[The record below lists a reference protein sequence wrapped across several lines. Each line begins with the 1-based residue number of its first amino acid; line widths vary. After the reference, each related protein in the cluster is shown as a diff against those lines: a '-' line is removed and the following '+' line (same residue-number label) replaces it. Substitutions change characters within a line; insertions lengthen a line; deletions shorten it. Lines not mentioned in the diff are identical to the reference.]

1 VPEIEAPEI
10 EVDDDAPA
18 FRRRLALVVVLITL
32 FGAVVAYLHEQNSNS
47 EDNAARE
54 AQIQAIQGF
63 GKQVNASTQYQFDR
77 SQFVDQQLLLRR
89 IDVAASRQRVTDPE
103 FSAVYSEDQSRL
115 SSLHDTMS
123 DGAAIKSF
131 EDDSADFAKSQLDP
145 DVARLKQQVFAA
157 EANDYGNKAD
167 AYVAL
172 LTVLAVGVFLIGL
185 SLTVSGR
192 GRYLLA
198 IPGICIAG
206 LCVVWAVFIT
216 TGSITKVPDDTITLT
231 AQGQQKEIA
240 APVDA
245 DGNTDYSDAIA
256 TYKKAI
262 AASPS
267 FGPAYTRLSGAEFE
281 NGVHNSEGAQF
292 ESVSDTD
299 ATKRAIAAGE
309 KAISLGESNPSL
321 LSSVGF
327 YHFTL
332 GEYGRA
338 EELSQ
343 QALDNGNEIEPLI
356 FNLGVAQAAQNEKSA
371 ARKTYDHGISVL
383 RRESDSKLRQQ
394 VAAAAL
400 TDLEIAETKATSA
413 KPLIEEL
420 KGKLVDAE
428 FQTDTDAGDVSVD
441 NVQPDPQQHKMTV
454 GYDVSNADDGTK
466 LTNVWY
472 FRPLGADGK
481 GPFIQDF
488 NLDSVSEVSGGSV
501 TSEPKESFQG
511 CLPGGDYRVE
521 VYAGSKLVGSNNDKP
536 FHFADSPIG
545 KLELFGGESDG
556 VQLCA
561 PAAWEFGSTDDGSTL
576 SLDNPQD
583 TSQSVRV
590 FAFLLSTSF
599 DFNTDP
605 SDSTAAAQAGRDKLT
620 NVAAPTDGVPF
631 VGRPAP
637 EPGQTAGQDDFPLD
651 TREVIGTTPSGGT
664 EAILVS
670 FDEDDFVMRV
680 TVLTGTNQDDVDR
693 LGSEIINSIRFLD
706 VPKPSSNAG
715 G

>member
-1 VPEIEAPEI
+1 MPEIEAPEI
-10 EVDDDAPA
+10 EVDEDAPT

-54 AQIQAIQGF
+54 AQIEAIQGF
-63 GKQVNASTQYQFDR
+63 GKQVDGSTQYQFDR
-77 SQFVDQQLLLRR
+77 SQFVEQQLLLRR
-89 IDVAASRQRVTDPE
+89 IDVATSQQRTTDPT
-103 FSAVYSEDQSRL
+103 FSAVYGADASRL
-115 SSLHDTMS
+115 TSLHDTMTS
-123 DGAAIKSF
+123 GAAIQSF
-131 EDDSADFAKSQLDP
+131 DADSADFAKSQVDP
-145 DVARLKQQVFAA
+145 DVARLEQQVFAA

-172 LTVLAVGVFLIGL
+172 LTVLAVGIFLIGL

-198 IPGICIAG
+198 IPGIGIAVI
-206 LCVVWAVFIT
+206 CVVWAVFIT
-216 TGSITKVPDDTITLT
+216 TGSITKIPDDTITLT
-231 AQGQQKEIA
+231 AQGQQKELA

-245 DGNTDYSDAIA
+245 NGNTDYSDAIA

-262 AASPS
+262 ASSPN
-267 FGPAYTRLSGAEFE
+267 FGPAYARLSNAEFE
-281 NGVHNSEGAQF
+281 NGVHNSEGSQF

-327 YHFTL
+327 YDFTL
-332 GEYGRA
+332 GDYDRA
-338 EELSQ
+338 EQLSR

-356 FNLGVAQAAQNEKSA
+356 FNLGVAQAAQNEKSS
-371 ARKTYDHGISVL
+371 ARATYDHGISVL
-383 RRESDSKLRQQ
+383 QHESDSKLRRQI
-394 VAAAAL
+394 ASAAL
-400 TDLEIAETKATSA
+400 TDLEIAETTATSA
-413 KPLIEEL
+413 KPLIEEM

-428 FQTDTDAGDVSVD
+428 FQTDTHADDVSVD
-441 NVQPDPQQHKMTV
+441 NVAPNPDHHKMTV

-472 FRPLGADGK
+472 FRPLSADGK
-481 GPFIQDF
+481 GPFVQDF
-488 NLDSVSEVSGGSV
+488 NLDSVSPVSADSV
-501 TSEPKESFQG
+501 TSDPKESFEG

-521 VYAGSKLVGSNNDKP
+521 VYAGSKLVGSNDDKP
-536 FHFADSPIG
+536 FHFPDSPIG

-583 TSQSVRV
+583 KSQTVRA
-590 FAFLLSTSF
+590 FAFPLSTSA
-599 DFNTDP
+599 DFGDNP
-605 SDSTAAAQAGRDKLT
+605 SDFTALGQAGTDQLT
-620 NVAAPTDGVPF
+620 NVSTATDGLPF
-631 VGRPAP
+631 IGRPAP
-637 EPGQTAGQDDFPLD
+637 EPGQTVGQDDFSLD
-651 TREVIGTTPSGGT
+651 TREVVGTTPSGGT
-664 EAILVS
+664 EVILAS
-670 FDEDDFVMRV
+670 FDEDDFSMRV
-680 TVLTGTNQDDVDR
+680 LVLTAGNQDDVDK
-693 LGSEIINSIRFLD
+693 LGSEIVNSVRFLD
-706 VPKPSSNAG
+706 VPKPSANPG